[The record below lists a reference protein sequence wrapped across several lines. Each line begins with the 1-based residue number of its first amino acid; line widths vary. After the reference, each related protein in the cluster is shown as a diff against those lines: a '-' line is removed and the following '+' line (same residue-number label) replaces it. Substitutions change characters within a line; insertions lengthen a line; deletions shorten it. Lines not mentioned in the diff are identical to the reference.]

1 MASKAD
7 FTADEWSR
15 VLASPMVAST
25 AITAADPSGLWGL
38 LQEGIAGSWALVRAK
53 QDANANALV
62 KAVSEDFASG
72 DARTQAT
79 DRFQGVFKGAQ
90 AADLKAP
97 AVEELRA
104 VSSLLDAKAPQDA
117 AAFKDWLRDIA
128 QKAAEAADEGGFL
141 GIGGVQVSDAEKA
154 TLGEIEAALGSL
166 PSRA

>member
-1 MASKAD
+1 MSGKAD

-38 LQEGIAGSWALVRAK
+38 LQEGIAGSWALVQAK
-53 QDANANALV
+53 QDANANTLV

-72 DARTQAT
+72 DTRTQAA
-79 DRFQGVFKGAQ
+79 DRFKGVFKDVQ
-90 AADLKAP
+90 AGDLKAR

-117 AAFKDWLRDIA
+117 ASFKGWLRDIA
-128 QKAAEAADEGGFL
+128 QKAAEAA
-141 GIGGVQVSDAEKA
+141 
-154 TLGEIEAALGSL
+154 
-166 PSRA
+166 